1 MALFNKPNP
10 YAWPKGLPPL
20 AVREYRGKQEI
31 MDDRAN
37 VWTDSPDALAQSGIH
52 LLWVQG
58 WAAYYEKS
66 VTHSDNSP
74 GAHAIL
80 TPEPTNE
87 YDRNAVMVQAIS
99 RKPTKI
105 GYVSADQAPGIGK
118 LLRQERG
125 LQARFLRG
133 ARPQFWPTHSL
144 AVVLTNPFIMDLLWN
159 PPVPSRFDVQSGTLK
174 DSKKYQSDLSYVRAQ
189 AGDKRVELFTNPTQ
203 IESGK
208 YAGQPKI
215 GFGAFGR
222 EVGYLTYRYEQDR
235 LLIDRILL
243 HQIRSVGAV
252 ISEGL
257 EDRLVATVIVPN
269 HR

>member
-1 MALFNKPNP
+1 MVA
-10 YAWPKGLPPL
+10 
-20 AVREYRGKQEI
+20 REYRGRHEI
-31 MDDRAN
+31 MDDKGN
-37 VWTDSPDALAQSGIH
+37 VWTDNTDALADNGIH
-52 LLWVQG
+52 LIWVQG
-58 WAAYYEKS
+58 WAAYHEKA
-66 VTHSDNSP
+66 VTRSDSSP
-74 GAHAIL
+74 GARAVL

-87 YDRNAVMVQAIS
+87 YDKNAVMVQAFS

-105 GYVSADQAPGIGK
+105 GYVPARQAPEIGK
-118 LLRQERG
+118 LLRQDSR

-144 AVVLTNPFIMDLLWN
+144 AVVLTTPFIMDLLWN

-174 DSKKYQSDLSYVRAQ
+174 DSKKYQSDLSYVRAC
-189 AGDKRVELFTNPTQ
+189 AGKKRLELFANPTQ

-215 GFGAFGR
+215 GFGAYGR

-235 LLIDRILL
+235 PLIDRILL
-243 HQIRSVGAV
+243 HRIRSVDA
-252 ISEGL
+252 IIYEGL

-269 HR
+269 RG